1 MTLNDVERAVIARA
15 LDALVKDPAHKHK
28 ADLIRRIAGDDAAAQ
43 IALLKADFVAANKAA
58 KQGGG
63 SLLSASAADYWREA
77 QATLSYG
84 GMVLA
89 NPSPGREKV
98 LSRKCENLLA
108 SFDGRVPDSEKGKF
122 RPYIDGDPDNWDDR
136 WHNTRDGFFP
146 LLEVGF
152 KGSVPVPNPL
162 GEAQLRVLASLTEP
176 EGQDRS
182 VIVQRL
188 GGILHRYTEQG
199 RLEEEERQNRERK
212 TRASSAKAEAA
223 QKRKADRAAKIAVG
237 DQKATKALR
246 GRKLKTVPGI
256 VS

>member
-1 MTLNDVERAVIARA
+1 M
-15 LDALVKDPAHKHK
+15 
-28 ADLIRRIAGDDAAAQ
+28 
-43 IALLKADFVAANKAA
+43 
-58 KQGGG
+58 
-63 SLLSASAADYWREA
+63 
-77 QATLSYG
+77 
-84 GMVLA
+84 
-89 NPSPGREKV
+89 

-136 WHNTRDGFFP
+136 WHNTRDCFFP

-152 KGSVPVPNPL
+152 KGSAPVPNPL
-162 GEAQLRVLASLTEP
+162 GEAQLRVLASLVEP
-176 EGQDRS
+176 DGQDRS

-188 GGILHRYTEQG
+188 GGILQQYTEKG
-199 RLEEEERQNRERK
+199 RLAEEARQNRERK
-212 TRASSAKAEAA
+212 VHVSSAKSEAA
-223 QKRKADRAAKIAVG
+223 QKRKAARAAKIAAG

>member
-15 LDALVKDPAHKHK
+15 LDALVKDPAHKHS

-43 IALLKADFVAANKAA
+43 VALLKADFVAANKSA
-58 KQGGG
+58 KQDGG

-89 NPSPGREKV
+89 NPSPGRETV
-98 LSRKCENLLA
+98 LSRKCENLQA

-122 RPYIDGDPDNWDDR
+122 RPYKDGDPDNWDDR

-152 KGSVPVPNPL
+152 KGSAPVPNPL
-162 GEAQLRVLASLTEP
+162 GEAQLRVLASLIEP
-176 EGQDRS
+176 EDQDRS

-188 GGILHRYTEQG
+188 GGILHRYSEKG
-199 RLEEEERQNRERK
+199 RLDEEARQNRERK
-212 TRASSAKAEAA
+212 LQVSSAKSEAA
-223 QKRKADRAAKIAVG
+223 KKKKAARAAKIAAG
-237 DQKATKALR
+237 DQRATKALR
-246 GRKLKTVPGI
+246 GRKLKTVSGI
-256 VS
+256 VF